1 MRREV
6 ISPIYA
12 ETVARRNLP
21 VNFNQDHL
29 RLFEGE
35 LQRRIPESK
44 LLKFQNVLASPE
56 GLLFDGTKLLPESFA
71 FPYHLDE
78 WKRRS
83 VAKFLVKNY
92 VFRRRRRIDVDALWI
107 TDYWSTG
114 YFHWL
119 ADALTRLFVV
129 RDRARDLLLVL
140 PQKFQAL
147 EFVESSLKAF
157 GVTNVEFIGP
167 DEFIEFRSLLL
178 PSHTAPSG
186 HYNADAIR
194 GVRSVLLSAYGD
206 ETGDGERLY
215 ISRGQAGKRRVI
227 NEQEIEPI
235 LKRFGFET
243 VRTEELSFAEQVR
256 TCSRARYVVSNH
268 GAGLTN
274 TLFMRQ
280 GGSVLELR
288 HQSDNIN
295 NCFFTLASALDLN
308 YFYQTCSP
316 GDASV
321 NPHEADVR
329 VDPTELES
337 NLRLLVSDHGF

>member
-6 ISPIYA
+6 IVPIYA
-12 ETVARRNLP
+12 ETVARRKLP

-29 RLFEGE
+29 PLFEGE
-35 LQRRIPESK
+35 LERRIPESN

-56 GLLFDGTKLLPESFA
+56 GLLFEGTSILRESFA
-71 FPYHLDE
+71 FPYHLDQ

-83 VAKFLVKNY
+83 ILKFLVTNY
-92 VFRRRRRIDVDALWI
+92 VFRKRRRIDADALWI

-129 RDRARDLLLVL
+129 RDRLSDLLLVL
-140 PQKFQAL
+140 PAKFQTF

-157 GVTNVEFIGP
+157 GVTNVDFIGA

-178 PSHTAPSG
+178 PAHTAPSG

-194 GVRSVLLSAYGD
+194 GVRNVLLSAYGD
-206 ETGDGERLY
+206 ETGEGERLY
-215 ISRGQAGKRRVI
+215 ISRGAAGKRRII
-227 NEQEIEPI
+227 NEDEIAPI
-235 LKRFGFET
+235 LNKFGFKT
-243 VRTEELSFAEQVR
+243 VRTEELSFARQVQI
-256 TCSRARYVVSNH
+256 CSRARYIVSNH

-274 TLFMRQ
+274 TLFMRE

-288 HQSDNIN
+288 HQSDRIN

-308 YFYQTCSP
+308 YFYQTCAP
-316 GDASV
+316 RNATAD
-321 NPHEADVR
+321 PHEADLA
-329 VDPTELES
+329 VDPEELEQ
-337 NLRLLVSDHGF
+337 NLRYF